1 MSGNPYFK
9 SLPRSE
15 HIYRKYYDEFMKR
28 RNELNVQTIDEALE
42 CIFNEW
48 SSKYCASTL
57 STRLSGI
64 IQIMRT
70 EKVIYSDNTY
80 RSIIASIQNMK
91 RNTAPRDQTLT
102 FTEEEFANYMN
113 FDHTKSLII
122 LRNKIV
128 LLFGMALL
136 LRGEE
141 SRFITRNCVI
151 IKEDGINASI

>member
-1 MSGNPYFK
+1 
-9 SLPRSE
+9 
-15 HIYRKYYDEFMKR
+15 
-28 RNELNVQTIDEALE
+28 
-42 CIFNEW
+42 
-48 SSKYCASTL
+48 
-57 STRLSGI
+57 
-64 IQIMRT
+64 
-70 EKVIYSDNTY
+70 
-80 RSIIASIQNMK
+80 MK